1 MRKSLENYSC
11 FKEAASILKDFEEDD
26 FFQKRLKSLHED
38 CRLKYFVEEYP
49 KLKNLNN
56 FERNWLLYSADE
68 IVDLNLCPLFIFS
81 ESRIKQYCNPEF
93 EESDVTELV
102 IQISNSS
109 AEYCLDRLE
118 TNCDLLKQNKC
129 KKMMIFK

>member
-1 MRKSLENYSC
+1 MKKSLENC
-11 FKEAASILKDFEEDD
+11 FEEAASILEKFEDND
-26 FFQKRLKSLHED
+26 YFQNRLESLHED
-38 CRLKYFVEEYP
+38 CRLRYFVEEYP